1 MGIGD
6 WGLGIGDWGLG
17 LGIPNPQSP
26 IPNPQSPLVN
36 KSQWSISLLLVSF
49 LIGQVFLTK
58 VNTGNQ
64 DKSNL
69 KIKEGTEHCQN
80 CYPNV
85 IVKNIHDVQNIYST
99 GNEANVVTASNEG
112 KGGFQIPNNHPIIT
126 VRKF

>member
-1 MGIGD
+1 MK
-6 WGLGIGDWGLG
+6 
-17 LGIPNPQSP
+17 S
-26 IPNPQSPLVN
+26 LVN